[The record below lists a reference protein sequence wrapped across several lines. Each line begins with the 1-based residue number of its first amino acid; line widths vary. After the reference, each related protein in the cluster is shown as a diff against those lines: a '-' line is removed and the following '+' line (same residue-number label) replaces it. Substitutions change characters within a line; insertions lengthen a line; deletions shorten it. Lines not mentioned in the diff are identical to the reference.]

1 MDTTKTITVMG
12 ATGSIGQS
20 TLALVRQFPEDFS
33 IHALVAG
40 SDLDGLAALAREFRP
55 KIIGLGDATKLDNLH
70 EALSGIEIDIVGGVA
85 ACSKI
90 AAMPVD
96 IVVAG
101 IVGIAGLPSVL
112 AAVQAGQTIA
122 LANKEALVS
131 AGGLVMTEAERC
143 GAHILPVDSEHNA
156 VFQCWQGWK
165 GHGGRQVAQGNT
177 AALSRIC
184 LTASGGP
191 FLETPLDDLPNMTPQ
206 LAVQHPNW
214 AMGQKISV
222 DSATMMNK
230 GLEVIEAYWLFDL
243 QPDQIEVLIHPQQ
256 AVHGMVYFRDGSVV
270 AQLAGPDMRTPI
282 SYALAWPD
290 RLHWASE
297 HLDLAAIDKLT
308 FTSVDARRFPS
319 YSLARQALFDGGAA
333 PAVLNAANEV
343 AVAAFLQEKIGFAKI
358 PAIVETVLGQS
369 ATLAIEHLDAVME
382 IDANAR
388 QLAVEAVTKN
398 RSYLSPQPR

>member
-1 MDTTKTITVMG
+1 MKTITVMG

-20 TLALVRQFPEDFS
+20 TLALVRQFRETFS
-33 IHALVAG
+33 IHAVVAG
-40 SDLDGLAALAREFRP
+40 SDVNGLAALAREFRP
-55 KIIGLGDATKLDNLH
+55 KIIGLGDTTKLDHLH
-70 EALSGIEIDIVGGVA
+70 KALDDIEIDIVSGA
-85 ACSKI
+85 EACSQI
-90 AAMPVD
+90 AAIPVD

-131 AGGLVMTEAERC
+131 AGGIVMAEAERC

-165 GHGGRQVAQGNT
+165 GHGGRLMAQADIG
-177 AALSRIC
+177 ALSHIC

-191 FLETPLDDLPNMTPQ
+191 FLETPLEYLPEITPRQ
-206 LAVQHPNW
+206 AVQHPNW

-230 GLEVIEAYWLFDL
+230 GLEVIEAYWLFGL
-243 QPDQIEVLIHPQQ
+243 RPDQIEVLIHPQQ
-256 AVHGMVYFRDGSVV
+256 ALHGMVYFRDGSVV

-282 SYALAWPD
+282 SYALAWPE

-297 HLDLAAIDKLT
+297 RLDLAAMEHLT
-308 FTSVDARRFPS
+308 FTSVDTRRFPS
-319 YSLARQALFDGGAA
+319 FALARQALCDGGAA

-343 AVAAFLQEKIGFAKI
+343 AVAAFLQEKIGFAQI

-369 ATLAIEHLDAVME
+369 ATFPIEHLDAVMQ
-382 IDANAR
+382 IDADAR

-398 RSYLSPQPR
+398 RSYLAT

>member
-1 MDTTKTITVMG
+1 MGTIKTITVMG

-20 TLALVRQFPEDFS
+20 TLALVRQFPESFS

-40 SDLDGLAALAREFRP
+40 NDVDGLAALAREFRP
-55 KIIGLGDATKLDNLH
+55 KIIGLGDATKLDHLH
-70 EALSGIEIDIVGGVA
+70 KALGGIEIDIVGGAA

-131 AGGLVMTEAERC
+131 AGGLVMAEAERC

-165 GHGGRQVAQGNT
+165 GHGGRQVAQADT
-177 AALSRIC
+177 AALSHIC

-191 FLETPLDDLPNMTPQ
+191 FLETPLEHLPNMTPRQ
-206 LAVQHPNW
+206 AVHHPNW
-214 AMGQKISV
+214 KMGQKISV

-243 QPDQIEVLIHPQQ
+243 RPDQIEVLIHPQQ

-270 AQLAGPDMRTPI
+270 AQLAGSDMRTPI

-290 RLHWASE
+290 RLHWASDR
-297 HLDLAAIDKLT
+297 LDLAAMDQLT
-308 FTSVDARRFPS
+308 FASVDTLRFPS
-319 YSLARQALFDGGAA
+319 FALARQALCDGGAT

-343 AVAAFLQEKIGFAKI
+343 AVAAFLQEKIGFNQI
-358 PAIVETVLGQS
+358 SSIVETVLGQ
-369 ATLAIEHLDAVME
+369 ATTLPIDHLDAVMA
-382 IDANAR
+382 IDADAR
-388 QLAVEAVTKN
+388 QLAAEAVTKN
-398 RSYLSPQPR
+398 RRYLSP